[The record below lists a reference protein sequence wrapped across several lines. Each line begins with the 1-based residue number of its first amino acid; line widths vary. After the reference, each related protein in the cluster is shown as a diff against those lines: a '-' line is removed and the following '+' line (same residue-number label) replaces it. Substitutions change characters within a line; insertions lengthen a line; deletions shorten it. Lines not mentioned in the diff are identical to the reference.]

1 MHIIYG
7 LMNRWIIEPV
17 EIGTPQNIH
26 ELLNWDEQGGRK
38 HTSTDVPSL
47 KVTLFSSILE
57 MSEWTMMCFLWRWF
71 SKTGLTVGCV

>member
-26 ELLNWDEQGGRK
+26 ELLNWDEQGEENIPR
-38 HTSTDVPSL
+38 P
-47 KVTLFSSILE
+47 
-57 MSEWTMMCFLWRWF
+57 MCHR
-71 SKTGLTVGCV
+71 